1 VTEPNATSGVQRT
14 VTTYGYD
21 NLNNLTSVDV
31 SGQPTLSW
39 PNNGGQHMRCFT
51 YNTLSRLVSASNPE
65 SGTTSYTYDNNGNVL
80 TRTDANNTKMTVAAY
95 DGLNRPTGATAGT
108 AAISYSVGG
117 QTATTNPVTY
127 GYDQD
132 FKGALSSVCT
142 SASSPCQSTAVSTTS
157 YTHNGFGRITG
168 STQTTGWYP
177 AFNFTYGYSLTDA
190 LTSITYPSGR
200 QVTYTLGAG
209 DLVTAVQNVT
219 GGNYSYASS
228 IGYTAAGGLSAIT
241 LGNSNTITQTYT
253 WNDRFQPVGMT
264 ASQGTDTLL
273 QLGLF
278 PCPSNGTS
286 CASGSGTGNNGNL
299 LSQTISFPAIG
310 SATALSVTQ
319 TYNYDHLNRLTGAQE
334 TGGGPASIEKCK
346 FAADSRGRV

>member
-1 VTEPNATSGVQRT
+1 
-14 VTTYGYD
+14 
-21 NLNNLTSVDV
+21 
-31 SGQPTLSW
+31 
-39 PNNGGQHMRCFT
+39 MRCFT

-65 SGTTSYTYDNNGNVL
+65 SNTTTYTYDSNGNLL

-95 DGLNRPTGATAGT
+95 DGLNRPTGATAGA

-117 QTATTNPVTY
+117 QTAGTNPVTFT
-127 GYDQD
+127 YDQGTASLPG
-132 FKGALSSVCT
+132 FKGALTSV
-142 SASSPCQSTAVSTTS
+142 SNAVTNAGVTTGSTTA
-157 YTHNGFGRITG
+157 YGYDGFGRISG
-168 STQTTGWYP
+168 STQTTGSYP
-177 AFNFTYGYSLTDA
+177 AFNFTTYGYSLTDT
-190 LTSITYPSGR
+190 LTSISYPSGR
-200 QVTYTLGAG
+200 QVNYTLGAG

-228 IGYTAAGGLSAIT
+228 IGYTAAGGLSTMT
-241 LGNSNTITQTYT
+241 LGNSSTITQTYT